1 MTSLSEHPRVAAL
14 LSGPLGWHTVEH
26 LAAVGSTNDVA
37 LERARAGMPDGYV
50 VVADHQT
57 AGRGRGG
64 HRWEDA
70 PGETAP
76 GETVSLLVSALLP
89 PPPRH
94 AQLVSL
100 AAGLAVGDAI
110 RRAGAR
116 PALKWPNDVLLDDRK
131 CAGVLTE
138 RSRVGEREV
147 MIVGL
152 GVDLDWRGVPREGEA
167 AAWTSV
173 AETTGTDVDRGDV
186 LVDLLRGLATW
197 VRSVPTDPL
206 RLLTTYRD
214 ACVTIG
220 REVEVDF
227 PDGTSLRGRATDL
240 DREGRLV
247 VASDG
252 RQLAVNAGDV
262 RHLPPAG

>member
-1 MTSLSEHPRVAAL
+1 MTATLAEHPRVAAL
-14 LSGPLGWHTVEH
+14 LTGPLGWHTVEH
-26 LAAVGSTNDVA
+26 LHAVGSTNDVA
-37 LERARAGMPDGYV
+37 LDRAREGVPYGHV

-64 HRWEDA
+64 HRWDDA
-70 PGETAP
+70 PDDEA
-76 GETVSLLVSALLP
+76 SLLVSAVLAP
-89 PPPRH
+89 PPQH

-100 AAGLAVGDAI
+100 AGGLAVADAI

-138 RSRVGEREV
+138 RHRIGDREV

-152 GVDLDWRGVPREGEA
+152 GLDVDWREAEREGDA
-167 AAWTSV
+167 ANWTSI
-173 AETTGTDVDRGDV
+173 AETTGEELDRGAV
-186 LVDLLRGLATW
+186 LVDLLRALATW

-214 ACVTIG
+214 GCVTIG
-220 REVEVDF
+220 RDVEVDL
-227 PDGTSLRGRATDL
+227 PDGTTLRGRAVDL

-247 VASDG
+247 VEREG
-252 RQLAVNAGDV
+252 QQYAVTAGDV
-262 RHLPPAG
+262 RHLPPAA